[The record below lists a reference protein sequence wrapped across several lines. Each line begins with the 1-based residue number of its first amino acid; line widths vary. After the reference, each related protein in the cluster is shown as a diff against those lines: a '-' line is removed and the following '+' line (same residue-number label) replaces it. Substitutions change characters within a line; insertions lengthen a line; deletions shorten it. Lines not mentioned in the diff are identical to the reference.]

1 MANIL
6 EVLISGDSK
15 ELEAA
20 LSRADKQLTNF
31 GKQASEIGKSMST
44 YITAPLTLAG
54 GAVIKLASDFNESMN
69 KVDVSFKDSSAEVQ
83 AFAKHALTS
92 FGIAEGT
99 ALDMAAL
106 FGDMATGMGVATQ
119 DAAKLSTSMVGL
131 AGDLASFK
139 NIGIDQVQTALAGI
153 FTGETESLK
162 RLGIVMT
169 EANVKQYAHA
179 EGIKKSYEAM
189 TQAEK
194 VMLRYNYV
202 LSVTKNAQG
211 DFERTG
217 GGAANQMRMFSESL
231 KQVGA
236 QFGQIILPYVTAAF
250 KAFNS
255 FMVSV
260 SESSTATKTIILGL
274 AGLAAAIGPVLVAVG
289 FLSSNMI
296 SGFTNA
302 TKAVKLLWTTMMA
315 NPLVAI
321 TTLVAGLTAVYLV
334 QMGVFKDLTD
344 VQKEVNNLKEESLQS
359 TIKEENELQ
368 RLTKLAQNQN
378 ISMEER
384 KKAIKAINALSPEYL
399 GNISLETIGTD
410 KAKQSMDKYIG
421 SLRQKATTM
430 AANAKIEA
438 LSAKKL
444 ELQTGEADA
453 GSSVLGALSLA
464 YGAATNNADLLAKG
478 AVDRANRTKQEIA
491 NIDKLIEQYAKMG
504 NIDLN
509 KVDSPTSTGGK
520 PAYDPKAVAEGAKAQ
535 KEADKKALDAKKAI
549 WDEDFKF
556 YEDYSKRLQAAKDK
570 VAKEDQAAQDAL
582 ASKYLTDRQK
592 EVEELAAT
600 YDEQVA
606 LRQKLHQDTTAI
618 DDKFRSD
625 KQAQTAKYDEEDLA
639 AMSANFEEQVQ
650 VMNKFAEQDAK
661 VAAETLA
668 ANMEKTKEIIN
679 AIGQAAGSVFS
690 SLGNT
695 IVDSMGLAS
704 TGLEGFASSM
714 MKTLVQLGAMIV
726 QQLAMNL
733 ASSLGWVTQGAA
745 QSGAATG
752 PAAVF
757 TTPAFIATAVGGVLA
772 AFAAIP
778 KFAAGGIVS
787 GPTMGLMGEYPG
799 AKSNPE
805 VIAPLSKLQGMLDQG
820 NGGGSGA
827 MSGEFVLRG
836 QDLVVALQRAEKQ
849 RNRIG

>member
-54 GAVIKLASDFNESMN
+54 GAAIKLATDFNESMN
-69 KVDVSFKDSSAEVQ
+69 KVDVSFKDSAAEVQ
-83 AFAKHALTS
+83 AFAKTTLTS

-106 FGDMATGMGVATQ
+106 FGDMATGMGVATT
-119 DAAKLSTSMVGL
+119 DAAKLSTSLVGL

-169 EANVKQYAHA
+169 EANVKAYAMA
-179 EGIKKSYEAM
+179 EGIKKSYDEM

-217 GGAANQMRMFSESL
+217 GGAANQMRMFAESL

-236 QFGQIILPYVTAAF
+236 QFGQVVLPYVTAAF

-255 FMVSV
+255 FLVSV
-260 SESSTATKTIILGL
+260 SESSKATKTIIMVLG
-274 AGLAAAIGPVLVAVG
+274 GIAAAIGPVLVAVG
-289 FLSSNMI
+289 FLSQNMI

-302 TKAVKLLWTTMMA
+302 TKAVKGLWTAMMA

-344 VQKEVNNLKEESLQS
+344 VQKEVNNLKKESLQS
-359 TIKEENELQ
+359 TIKEENELE

-378 ISMEER
+378 VSMDER
-384 KKAIKAINALSPEYL
+384 KKAITAINAISPEYL
-399 GNISLETIGTD
+399 GNITLETVGTD

-421 SLRQKATTM
+421 SLRQKAMTM

-444 ELQTGEADA
+444 ELQSGEADA
-453 GSSVLGALSLA
+453 GSSVLGALAFA
-464 YGAATNNADLLAKG
+464 YGAATNNADMLASG
-478 AVDRANRTKQEIA
+478 AIDRAKRTKQEIV
-491 NIDKLIEQYAKMG
+491 NIEKLIEQYAKMG

-509 KVDSPTSTGGK
+509 KVDAPTST
-520 PAYDPKAVAEGAKAQ
+520 APKAVGGGAGKGAKKTKKDPAE
-535 KEADKKALDAKKAI
+535 EAKKKAFEESNKYFAG
-549 WDEDFKF
+549 E
-556 YEDYSKRLQAAKDK
+556 YDK
-570 VAKEDQAAQDAL
+570 LTALKEKVGKEDQAIADAQ

-592 EVEELAAT
+592 EVENLASI
-600 YDEQVA
+600 YDQQVA
-606 LRQKLHQDTTAI
+606 ERQRLHQDTTAI
-618 DDKFRSD
+618 DEKYQADKAAM
-625 KQAQTAKYDEEDLA
+625 QAKFDDEDLA
-639 AMSANFEEQVQ
+639 AMTEKFDATSDII
-650 VMNKFAEQDAK
+650 NKFADVDAANAATK
-661 VAAETLA
+661 VAAE
-668 ANMEKTKEIIN
+668 MERIKM
-679 AIGQAAGSVFS
+679 IGQMVADTAGQAFS
-690 SLGNT
+690 ALGQS
-695 IVDSMGLAS
+695 IVDSMGFAS
-704 TGLEGFASSM
+704 TGLEGFAQVM
-714 MKTLVQLGAMIV
+714 MQTLIKLGTMILQQIIMNQASAM
-726 QQLAMNL
+726 A
-733 ASSLGWVTQGAA
+733 ASIAGAT

-752 PAAVF
+752 PAAIF
-757 TTPAFIATAVGGVLA
+757 TTPAFIATAVGGVLS

-820 NGGGSGA
+820 NGGGSA
-827 MSGEFVLRG
+827 NVSGEFVLRG

>member
-54 GAVIKLASDFNESMN
+54 GAAIKLATDFNESMN
-69 KVDVSFKDSSAEVQ
+69 KVDVSFKGSAAEVQ
-83 AFAKHALTS
+83 AFAKTTLTS

-119 DAAKLSTSMVGL
+119 DAAKLSTSLVGL

-169 EANVKQYAHA
+169 EANVKAYAFS
-179 EGIKKSYEAM
+179 EGIKKSYDEM

-217 GGAANQMRMFSESL
+217 GGAANQMRMFAESL

-236 QFGQIILPYVTAAF
+236 QFGQVVLPYVTAAF

-260 SESSTATKTIILGL
+260 SESSAATKTIIMVV

-289 FLSSNMI
+289 FLSQNMI
-296 SGFTNA
+296 TGFTNA
-302 TKAVKLLWTTMMA
+302 TKAVKGLWAAMMA

-344 VQKEVNNLKEESLQS
+344 VQKEINNLKDESLQS

-378 ISMEER
+378 VSMEER
-384 KKAIKAINALSPEYL
+384 KKAITAINAISPEYL
-399 GNISLETIGTD
+399 GNITLETVGTD

-421 SLRQKATTM
+421 SLRQKAMTM

-453 GSSVLGALSLA
+453 GSSVLGALAFA
-464 YGAATNNADLLAKG
+464 YGSATNNANLLAKG
-478 AVDRANRTKQEIA
+478 AVDRANRTKEEIK
-491 NIDKLIEQYAKMG
+491 NIEKLIEEYAKMG

-509 KVDSPTSTGGK
+509 KVDAPTSTGAK
-520 PAYDPKAVAEGAKAQ
+520 PAYDPKAAAAGAKAQ

-570 VAKEDQAAQDAL
+570 VAKEDQAAADAL

-592 EVEELAAT
+592 EVENLAST

-606 LRQKLHQDTTAI
+606 QRQRLHQDTTAI
-618 DDKFRSD
+618 DEKYQSD
-625 KQAQTAKYDEEDLA
+625 KAAMQAKFDEEDLA
-639 AMSANFEEQVQ
+639 AMTEKFDATSDII
-650 VMNKFAEQDAK
+650 NKFAEVD
-661 VAAETLA
+661 A
-668 ANMEKTKEIIN
+668 ANAAANVSAQMEKIMTVGQMV
-679 AIGQAAGSVFS
+679 ADTAGQAFGA
-690 SLGNT
+690 LGDS
-695 IVDSMGLAS
+695 IVQSMGLAS
-704 TGLEGFASSM
+704 TGLEGFAQIM
-714 MKTLVQLGAMIV
+714 MQTLVKLGTMILQQIIMNQASAM
-726 QQLAMNL
+726 A
-733 ASSLGWVTQGAA
+733 ASIAGAT

-752 PAAVF
+752 PAAIF
-757 TTPAFIATAVGGVLA
+757 TTPAFIATAVGGVLS

-820 NGGGSGA
+820 NGGGSA
-827 MSGEFVLRG
+827 NVSGEFVLRG